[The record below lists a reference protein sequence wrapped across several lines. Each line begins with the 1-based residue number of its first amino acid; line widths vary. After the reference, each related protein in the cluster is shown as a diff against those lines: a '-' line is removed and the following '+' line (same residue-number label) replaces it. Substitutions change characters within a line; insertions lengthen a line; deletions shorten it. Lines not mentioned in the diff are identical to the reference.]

1 MDSAQNPLAEAAN
14 GDPLAVLVQKEIYPV
29 KDSHS
34 YISPYTQ
41 RDHAFTDGQ
50 YNQSDEVKW
59 SKETNVTS
67 ADNLDWVVNEQG
79 DASRLYPALAQ
90 KKNKF
95 VKFHD
100 GQSKIVTVDPRD
112 HAWTDA

>member
-1 MDSAQNPLAEAAN
+1 LVPALAAAN
-14 GDPLAVLVQKEIYPV
+14 ATLAQKEIYPV

-41 RDHAFTDGQ
+41 RDHSWNDAQ
-50 YNQSDEVKW
+50 HNQSNEVTW

-79 DASRLYPALAQ
+79 AHSRLYPALSQ
-90 KKNKF
+90 
-95 VKFHD
+95 
-100 GQSKIVTVDPRD
+100 QQQ
-112 HAWTDA
+112 